1 MIEDFENGLGIQN
14 DGLAISDNFVDFE
27 LDSTDVIRNLQIVF
41 LFLLGLI
48 ILPVLLPL
56 FFYLFYWSN
65 KCKKLV

>member
-48 ILPVLLPL
+48 ILPVFLLL
-56 FFYLFYWSN
+56 LFYLFYWSN

>member
-48 ILPVLLPL
+48 ILPVFLLL

>member
-48 ILPVLLPL
+48 ILPVFLLL

-65 KCKKLV
+65 KCKKWV

>member
-48 ILPVLLPL
+48 ILPVLLLL

-65 KCKKLV
+65 KCKKWV